1 MCASKSGLKGKW
13 KIIRDLLSLF
23 NGNYGLY
30 VLADFKRVMNG
41 HELKCAALLL
51 QTVLHSKK
59 TTVYPRLL
67 LKVNEP
73 SNKGIE
79 PSFLKAILLPE

>member
-1 MCASKSGLKGKW
+1 MKCASKSSLKGKW

-41 HELKCAALLL
+41 HELKCSSAAANGFAR
-51 QTVLHSKK
+51 QQ
-59 TTVYPRLL
+59 
-67 LKVNEP
+67 
-73 SNKGIE
+73 
-79 PSFLKAILLPE
+79 